1 MLDRLS
7 LTLKAGNGG
16 RGSTALWHGKR
27 PYGGDGGDGGNVYIQ
42 GTTNLFS
49 FSSLASERTY
59 KAEDGQEGLPLN
71 KFGGDGKDFTL
82 LVPLTTEVYID
93 GELRV
98 TIEKDGQRELLLK
111 GGKGSVGNLSIKKH
125 PHWRMRTDEERK
137 GEIAQ
142 VDLVLKLESDII
154 FIGYPNAGKSSLLN
168 KLTNAKAKVGAYEFT
183 TLEPQTGRMD
193 GIILMDLPGIIDN
206 THKGKGL
213 GTSFTQHTEKTKL
226 IAHIISLENESTF
239 DTYTKMRKELLLID
253 PTFGSK
259 KEVVVLTK
267 SDEVSQDKLESELR
281 IFSKKKLTAVAC
293 SILDD
298 ASTEKVKQIF
308 KKEVLL
314 D

>member
-7 LTLKAGNGG
+7 LTLKAGTGG

-42 GTTNLFS
+42 GTTNLS
-49 FSSLASERTY
+49 TFSSLASEKMY
-59 KAEDGQEGLPLN
+59 SAENGQDGLPLN
-71 KFGGDGKDFTL
+71 KFGGDGKDFTV

-98 TIEKDGQRELLLK
+98 TIEKNGQRELLLK

-125 PHWRMRTDEERK
+125 PHWRMRTDEERQ
-137 GEIAQ
+137 GESAN
-142 VDLVLKLESDII
+142 VELVLKLSSDII

-183 TLEPQTGRMD
+183 TLEPQIGRMD

-226 IAHIISLENESTF
+226 IAHIISLENESPAKV
-239 DTYTKMRKELLLID
+239 YNKMRKELLLID
-253 PTFGSK
+253 PSFGEK
-259 KEVVVLTK
+259 KEVIVLTK
-267 SDEVSQDKLESELR
+267 TDEVSENKWKKAVQY
-281 IFSKKKLTAVAC
+281 FSKDNQLVVAC

-298 ASTEKVKQIF
+298 DSIRAVKECF
-308 KKEVLL
+308 KKAILQ
-314 D
+314 

>member
-42 GTTNLFS
+42 GTTNLYS
-49 FSSLASERTY
+49 FSSLASEKMY
-59 KAEDGQEGLPLN
+59 SAENGQDGLPLN

-125 PHWRMRTDEERK
+125 PHWRMRTDEERQ
-137 GEIAQ
+137 GESAD
-142 VDLVLKLESDII
+142 VELVLKLSSDII

-183 TLEPQTGRMD
+183 TLEPQIGRMD

-226 IAHIISLENESTF
+226 IAHIISLENESPAKV
-239 DTYTKMRKELLLID
+239 YNKMRKELLLID
-253 PTFGSK
+253 PSFGEK
-259 KEVVVLTK
+259 KEVIVLTK
-267 SDEVSQDKLESELR
+267 TDEVSENKWKKAVQY
-281 IFSKKKLTAVAC
+281 FSKDNQLVVAC

-298 ASTEKVKQIF
+298 DSIRAVKECF
-308 KKEVLL
+308 KKAILQ
-314 D
+314 